1 MDDNKARQ
9 LDEQATLRRARIV
22 GVQYF
27 DTSQAE
33 IDLYK
38 DFLSV
43 EEIRSL
49 RIMPLYVD
57 AHLIRFGITN
67 ATAQNTM
74 SQMRNKFQDQQVDFY
89 LISDMGYRELM
100 RRYDPPKEIVYHD
113 IEINHGTTETVGD
126 ISATLGTVHA
136 DDMLAYLVKQAFQ
149 LEASDI
155 HLETDENDVRIRFR
169 VDGVLHPVA
178 VIDREK
184 YHQLI
189 SSLAVA
195 ANVSTNSDDA
205 QTGHINKKYQ
215 LADGSSVEVNLRV
228 ETVPTIHGM
237 DAVLRLFNLKSE
249 MMNIDKLG
257 LQPDEKEIIDD
268 IIKHPNGLVLIV
280 GPTGSGKTTTLYSI
294 LNELNSTERKIITLE
309 DPVEYNIKGVTQIP
323 VDSRHDTSGFATK
336 FRAVLRLDPDV
347 VMVGE
352 IRDNDT
358 AKTALQSA
366 LTGHLVVS
374 TYHAG
379 SAAAALTRMLGA
391 IEENP
396 LFTSAI
402 RLVQAQR
409 LIRRL
414 DDNSKEA
421 YSPDDATLQWIKQ
434 SVDSLPE
441 HVPKPN
447 LDNLQLY
454 KPVPTEDNPFGYT
467 GQFAVRELLVMT
479 NEVETE
485 LKKPIRLVT
494 SRSIE
499 AVAVSGGMTTL
510 LQEGVLRV
518 IAGETSVEEVMRI
531 LS

>member
-1 MDDNKARQ
+1 M
-9 LDEQATLRRARIV
+9 
-22 GVQYF
+22 
-27 DTSQAE
+27 
-33 IDLYK
+33 
-38 DFLSV
+38 
-43 EEIRSL
+43 
-49 RIMPLYVD
+49 
-57 AHLIRFGITN
+57 
-67 ATAQNTM
+67 
-74 SQMRNKFQDQQVDFY
+74 
-89 LISDMGYRELM
+89 
-100 RRYDPPKEIVYHD
+100 
-113 IEINHGTTETVGD
+113 
-126 ISATLGTVHA
+126 
-136 DDMLAYLVKQAFQ
+136 
-149 LEASDI
+149 
-155 HLETDENDVRIRFR
+155 
-169 VDGVLHPVA
+169 
-178 VIDREK
+178 
-184 YHQLI
+184 
-189 SSLAVA
+189 
-195 ANVSTNSDDA
+195 
-205 QTGHINKKYQ
+205 
-215 LADGSSVEVNLRV
+215 
-228 ETVPTIHGM
+228 
-237 DAVLRLFNLKSE
+237 
-249 MMNIDKLG
+249 
-257 LQPDEKEIIDD
+257 
-268 IIKHPNGLVLIV
+268 
-280 GPTGSGKTTTLYSI
+280 YSI

-421 YSPDDATLQWIKQ
+421 YSPDDATMQWIRQ

-441 HVPKPN
+441 HVQKPN

-454 KPVPTEDNPFGYT
+454 RPVPTEDNPFGYT
-467 GQFAVRELLVMT
+467 GQFAVRELLIMT
-479 NEVETE
+479 NDVETE

-499 AVAVSGGMTTL
+499 AVAVKGGMTTL

>member
-33 IDLYK
+33 INLYK
-38 DFLSV
+38 ELLSI

-49 RIMPLYVD
+49 KIMPLYVD

-74 SQMRNKFQDQQVDFY
+74 SQMRNRFQDQQVDFY

-358 AKTALQSA
+358 AKQLC
-366 LTGHLVVS
+366 
-374 TYHAG
+374 
-379 SAAAALTRMLGA
+379 
-391 IEENP
+391 
-396 LFTSAI
+396 
-402 RLVQAQR
+402 
-409 LIRRL
+409 
-414 DDNSKEA
+414 
-421 YSPDDATLQWIKQ
+421 
-434 SVDSLPE
+434 SL
-441 HVPKPN
+441 
-447 LDNLQLY
+447 
-454 KPVPTEDNPFGYT
+454 
-467 GQFAVRELLVMT
+467 R
-479 NEVETE
+479 
-485 LKKPIRLVT
+485 
-494 SRSIE
+494 
-499 AVAVSGGMTTL
+499 
-510 LQEGVLRV
+510 
-518 IAGETSVEEVMRI
+518 
-531 LS
+531 

>member
-1 MDDNKARQ
+1 M
-9 LDEQATLRRARIV
+9 
-22 GVQYF
+22 
-27 DTSQAE
+27 
-33 IDLYK
+33 
-38 DFLSV
+38 
-43 EEIRSL
+43 
-49 RIMPLYVD
+49 
-57 AHLIRFGITN
+57 
-67 ATAQNTM
+67 
-74 SQMRNKFQDQQVDFY
+74 
-89 LISDMGYRELM
+89 
-100 RRYDPPKEIVYHD
+100 
-113 IEINHGTTETVGD
+113 
-126 ISATLGTVHA
+126 
-136 DDMLAYLVKQAFQ
+136 
-149 LEASDI
+149 
-155 HLETDENDVRIRFR
+155 
-169 VDGVLHPVA
+169 
-178 VIDREK
+178 
-184 YHQLI
+184 
-189 SSLAVA
+189 
-195 ANVSTNSDDA
+195 
-205 QTGHINKKYQ
+205 
-215 LADGSSVEVNLRV
+215 
-228 ETVPTIHGM
+228 
-237 DAVLRLFNLKSE
+237 
-249 MMNIDKLG
+249 
-257 LQPDEKEIIDD
+257 
-268 IIKHPNGLVLIV
+268 
-280 GPTGSGKTTTLYSI
+280 
-294 LNELNSTERKIITLE
+294 
-309 DPVEYNIKGVTQIP
+309 
-323 VDSRHDTSGFATK
+323 
-336 FRAVLRLDPDV
+336 
-347 VMVGE
+347 
-352 IRDNDT
+352 
-358 AKTALQSA
+358 
-366 LTGHLVVS
+366 VS

-421 YSPDDATLQWIKQ
+421 YSPDDATLQWIRQ

-454 KPVPTEDNPFGYT
+454 RPVPTEDNPFGYT